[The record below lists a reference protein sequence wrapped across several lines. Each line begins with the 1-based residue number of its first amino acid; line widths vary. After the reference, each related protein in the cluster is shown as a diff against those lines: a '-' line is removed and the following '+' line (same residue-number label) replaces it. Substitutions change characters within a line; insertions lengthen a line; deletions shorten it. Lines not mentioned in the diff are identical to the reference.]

1 MKASLKLVLLPI
13 LSATVLAACG
23 GGGNDNFDDRVG
35 LADPKVRVVHA
46 IPAGPTVTLQRNAAA
61 FAPETIN
68 LAYKGASIYLTT
80 GTQSDL
86 WTVQTT
92 ASPPVAVGSVTF
104 NADRGHKYTMIAIP
118 DTNPATSLQ
127 MIDDPFNK
135 GLVSDNAHVRVFNA
149 ALNATNVDVYL
160 TPTTTDIN
168 TVAPTF
174 AAIGYKR
181 ALPAT
186 GSDSLE
192 VEGGAY
198 VLRITAAGA
207 VAPKAVIFSAPVTLD
222 KNADWLL
229 LPIPASAT
237 PNDLKVLVVQSDAA
251 TPAVELT
258 NTP

>member
-1 MKASLKLVLLPI
+1 MKTSLKLVLPI
-13 LSATVLAACG
+13 LAASILAACG

-46 IPAGPTVTLQRNAAA
+46 IPAGPAVTLQRNGAA
-61 FAPETIN
+61 FAPETTA
-68 LAYKGASIYLTT
+68 LPYKAASIYLAT

-92 ASPPVAVGSVTF
+92 ATPAVAVGSVTF

-118 DTNPATSLQ
+118 DTNPVTSLQ
-127 MIDDPFNK
+127 MIDDPYNK
-135 GLVSDNAHVRVFNA
+135 GIVSDNARVRVFNA

-160 TPTTTDIN
+160 TPSTTDIN
-168 TVAPTF
+168 TVTPTF

-181 ALPAT
+181 AIPAT

-198 VLRITAAGA
+198 LLRITAAGTK
-207 VAPKAVIFSAPVTLD
+207 APIFTAPVTLA

-229 LPIPASAT
+229 MPIPASAT
-237 PNDLKVLVVQSDAA
+237 PADVKVLVVQSDAT
-251 TPAVELT
+251 TPAQELT